1 MPEVT
6 QVKLR
11 DVASRVAIR
20 NTVGST
26 NVLTISASHGLVSQ
40 EDFFNRRVAGADLSQ
55 YYLLRAGDFAYNK
68 SYSAGWPVG
77 VARRLERYEEGVVSP
92 LYICFRPDPAR
103 VDPSYLQ
110 YYFDSGLLNEAILW
124 IAKEGVRNHGLL
136 NVGVEDFFDLSLD
149 LPNLAEQ
156 QRIVEVLDCLSEAE
170 RLIRASI
177 AKLNVVKAG
186 VIGNELDRLYS
197 GRDRVA
203 LGDIAVVERG
213 RFSAR
218 PRNDPSYFGGLYPF
232 IQTGDVVSARGGL
245 IREASQWLNDA
256 GLAVSRLFP
265 AGTVAVTIAANIGDT
280 AILGADMCFP
290 DSVVG
295 VVARSTFV
303 PRFVELCLRR
313 AKPQLE
319 AQAPQ
324 SAQRNINLQVL
335 RPLEIPEVPYEVQAS
350 LVKIWSAYGGEVEV
364 MEGELAKL
372 RRLKRGL
379 VGDLLSSRPSVLAS
393 SA

>member
-26 NVLTISASHGLVSQ
+26 NVLTMSASHGLVSQ

-77 VARRLERYEEGVVSP
+77 VARRLECYEEGVVSP

-256 GLAVSRLFP
+256 GLAVSRMFP

-295 VVARSTFV
+295 VVARPTFV

-379 VGDLLSSRPSVLAS
+379 VGDLLSSRPSVLAP